1 MSLFV
6 IGDTH
11 LSLSTDKPMDIF
23 GGWKNYMQ
31 RLEEN
36 WRSVVQPQ
44 DTVIIPGDVS
54 WGMSLEQAK
63 EDFLFLH
70 RLPGKKIL
78 MKGNHDYW
86 WTTRAKMES
95 FLEGNGLDS
104 LSILHNNAVSVEG
117 LSLCGSRGWMFEQGQ
132 EHDKKIINRE
142 GGRIRASLQDA
153 QRFGEQEKVLFLH
166 YPPVFMQDSIP
177 EFFEVMNQ
185 YGVRRCYYGHIH
197 SQGCR
202 FAFQGEWCG
211 VQLEMVSAD
220 YLRFMPKKI
229 G

>member
-86 WTTRAKMES
+86 WTTVSKMNQFFQENN
-95 FLEGNGLDS
+95 FTTFE
-104 LSILHNNAVSVEG
+104 ILHNNCALYGDVA
-117 LSLCGSRGWMFEQGQ
+117 LCGTRGWFYEEDRG
-132 EHDKKIINRE
+132 EHSAKIFNRE
-142 GGRIRASLQDA
+142 LIRLETSLKA
-153 QRFGEQEKVLFLH
+153 AGEREKFCCLH
-166 YPPVFMQDSIP
+166 YPPLSQGYRCQEIIDLMKR
-177 EFFEVMNQ
+177 
-185 YGVRRCYYGHIH
+185 YGVTRCYYGHLH
-197 SQGCR
+197 GGSHRLAVSGDQD
-202 FAFQGEWCG
+202 G
-211 VQLEMVSAD
+211 VEYHLVAAD
-220 YLRFMPKKI
+220 YLGFKPELI
-229 G
+229 LP

>member
-70 RLPGKKIL
+70 RLPGKIL

-86 WTTRAKMES
+86 WATRAKMES

-142 GGRIRASLQDA
+142 AGRIRASLQDA

>member
-95 FLEGNGLDS
+95 FLE
-104 LSILHNNAVSVEG
+104 ET
-117 LSLCGSRGWMFEQGQ
+117 GWT
-132 EHDKKIINRE
+132 
-142 GGRIRASLQDA
+142 
-153 QRFGEQEKVLFLH
+153 V
-166 YPPVFMQDSIP
+166 
-177 EFFEVMNQ
+177 
-185 YGVRRCYYGHIH
+185 
-197 SQGCR
+197 
-202 FAFQGEWCG
+202 
-211 VQLEMVSAD
+211 
-220 YLRFMPKKI
+220 
-229 G
+229 

>member
-63 EDFLFLH
+63 EDFLFSAPAARKKNPDEGQPRLLVDH
-70 RLPGKKIL
+70 PRKDGELFGRKRAGQFEHPAQQCGQRGRTESVRLP
-78 MKGNHDYW
+78 
-86 WTTRAKMES
+86 R
-95 FLEGNGLDS
+95 LD
-104 LSILHNNAVSVEG
+104 V
-117 LSLCGSRGWMFEQGQ
+117 
-132 EHDKKIINRE
+132 
-142 GGRIRASLQDA
+142 
-153 QRFGEQEKVLFLH
+153 
-166 YPPVFMQDSIP
+166 
-177 EFFEVMNQ
+177 
-185 YGVRRCYYGHIH
+185 
-197 SQGCR
+197 
-202 FAFQGEWCG
+202 
-211 VQLEMVSAD
+211 
-220 YLRFMPKKI
+220 
-229 G
+229 

>member
-36 WRSVVQPQ
+36 WCSVVQPQ

-95 FLEGNGLDS
+95 FLVENGLDS
-104 LSILHNNAVSVEG
+104 LSMLHNNAVSVEG
-117 LSLCGSRGWMFEQGQ
+117 LSLCGCRGWMLVQGQ

-142 GGRIRASLQDA
+142 AGRIRASLQDA

>member
-36 WRSVVQPQ
+36 WCSVVQPQ

-95 FLEGNGLDS
+95 FLEENGLDS
-104 LSILHNNAVSVEG
+104 LSTLHNNAVSVEG

-142 GGRIRASLQDA
+142 AGRIRASLQDA

>member
-95 FLEGNGLDS
+95 FLEENGLDS

-142 GGRIRASLQDA
+142 AGRIRASLQDA
-153 QRFGEQEKVLFLH
+153 QRFGEQEKVL
-166 YPPVFMQDSIP
+166 FMQDSIP